1 MSHADKPVDTRG
13 PESIE
18 HDMEATRQRLAA
30 TIDLL
35 AYRAS
40 PKTIARREVESIK
53 AHFVSADGSPRTNN
67 IAKVAG
73 VVVGFVALVVVV
85 RKVAS

>member
-1 MSHADKPVDTRG
+1 VSHADKPADTRG
-13 PESIE
+13 PDTIE
-18 HDMEATRQRLAA
+18 HEMEATRQRLAA

-35 AYRAS
+35 AHRAS

-53 AHFVSADGSPRTNN
+53 AHFVTADGSPRTNN
-67 IAKVAG
+67 IIKVAG
-73 VVVGFVALVVVV
+73 VVVGFVTLVVVV